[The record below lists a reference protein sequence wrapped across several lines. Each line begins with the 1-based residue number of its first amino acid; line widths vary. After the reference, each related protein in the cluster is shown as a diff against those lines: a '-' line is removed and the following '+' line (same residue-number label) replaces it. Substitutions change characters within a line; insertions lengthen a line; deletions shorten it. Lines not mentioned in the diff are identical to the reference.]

1 MKDYSEISTLITR
14 FFDGETT
21 LQEERMLYDFFRMH
35 DDVPPECADCARLFR
50 AMAVYHG
57 L

>member
-1 MKDYSEISTLITR
+1 MKDYSEISALITR

-35 DDVPPECADCARLFR
+35 DDGPTEWADCVRLLR

>member
-35 DDVPPECADCARLFR
+35 DDVPPEWADSARLFR